1 MKIWNTPAVEELEIK
16 LTASEG
22 GPGSTE
28 QAGYQDPSTESG
40 FVWATYDSNEYYETA
55 AGCVELKEHKGSTES

>member
-1 MKIWNTPAVEELEIK
+1 MKIWNTPAVEELEVK

-28 QAGYQDPSTESG
+28 QAGYQDPNTESG
-40 FVWATYDSNEYYETA
+40 FVWATYDSNEYYETE
-55 AGCVELKEHKGSTES
+55 AGCVELRENKGSTES